1 MLNSVPPALNSL
13 QDLRQRTSEGPSC
26 VYLTAPWCAFCR
38 LFEPKYAEFRRFYP
52 QVKYFKLDV
61 DIVEGVDELKS
72 IHTLPSLLLYED
84 GVLVHI
90 VEDLPQKR
98 PGKKLAAAIRQYLL
112 HERGPEAEQNAK
124 WPASA
129 RQLQRSA

>member
-1 MLNSVPPALNSL
+1 MLSAGSLSLN
-13 QDLRQRTSEGPSC
+13 T
-26 VYLTAPWCAFCR
+26 VN
-38 LFEPKYAEFRRFYP
+38 FEDSIHKF
-52 QVKYFKLDV
+52 KYFKLDV

-84 GVLVHI
+84 GALVHI

-112 HERGPEAEQNAK
+112 HERGSEEQQSSKRA
-124 WPASA
+124 ASA
-129 RQLQRSA
+129 GQVQRSA